1 MAHIGVRISQQN
13 KELLDEIAKET
24 DTTISAIT
32 RSLLDEFLKGR
43 EVIKI
48 VLK

>member
-13 KELLDEIAKET
+13 KELLDEIAKKT

-32 RSLLDEFLKGR
+32 RSLLDEFLKER
-43 EVIKI
+43 EGIKI
-48 VLK
+48 VIK